1 MSLIKHFYPGQSDYV
16 FKTKLATL
24 KRILDE
30 NPGDPK
36 DCGKKASNEPS
47 LRQYE
52 GLIKKSSFN
61 AALTT
66 NSKSRKKHNTK
77 KPDFKQGANTNQMS
91 TKKLRK
97 LQKMQKKNAAIEE
110 RKKINKNVGKNFQ
123 TASKM
128 QSEGSKKKSAKISDN
143 QAKSKMVQ
151 KTEQNQKN
159 LIAPVKKTNL
169 DRNGDQ
175 NLHGDSKQV
184 QKTLTAKKAGMQTA
198 SKVTQK
204 SLTQENKQCKEDVS
218 NNNPINDL
226 ASMTN
231 KVSLKSSNEEKKD
244 VAVNEDYRRNR
255 TTSKNTQV

>member
-1 MSLIKHFYPGQSDYV
+1 
-16 FKTKLATL
+16 
-24 KRILDE
+24 
-30 NPGDPK
+30 
-36 DCGKKASNEPS
+36 
-47 LRQYE
+47 
-52 GLIKKSSFN
+52 
-61 AALTT
+61 
-66 NSKSRKKHNTK
+66 
-77 KPDFKQGANTNQMS
+77 
-91 TKKLRK
+91 
-97 LQKMQKKNAAIEE
+97 MQKKNAAIEE
-110 RKKINKNVGKNFQ
+110 RKKINKNVGKSSQ
-123 TASKM
+123 TASNM
-128 QSEGSKKKSAKISDN
+128 LSDGSKKKSAKISDN